1 MAKLTDAL
9 VSEFARVMAPK
20 PKRPTSSYV
29 FGTARNNGQ
38 HQVEVKVN
46 GDDTY
51 RVMKSSVKVKDGDK
65 VVVLV
70 KNRTGLVTSNISTP
84 TMNPGSAVS
93 SIVAVDGQIE
103 DSPAI
108 DETILYAAGEVD
120 DGTTQSYPDDG
131 DIDYYQ
137 PYVEPHQDGT
147 HETVDMFSEDD
158 YEYINFGPKETGTT
172 IFHRILSAF
181 LECDSLAAIKASAK
195 KLLCDYAYINHLS
208 SVRFDCWAITS
219 FHNADF
225 NDVYVHGSFNAEN
238 MNVLQTGYI
247 ENLQYRSMT
256 NLSDRNLKKDI
267 SDTEE
272 KNALGKINKIR
283 HRQFKWKYGDEQIDL
298 GYIAQELDEIDPNLD
313 SVINGRHGVN
323 ISYLLPLMTK
333 AIQELSTEV
342 EELRKE
348 VKRLGKA

>member
-9 VSEFARVMAPK
+9 VSEFARIMAPK

-65 VVVLV
+65 VAVLV
-70 KNRTGLVTSNISTP
+70 KNRTGLVTSNITTP
-84 TMNPGSAVS
+84 SMNANTGLS
-93 SIVAVDGQIE
+93 SISFTSSGG
-103 DSPAI
+103 
-108 DETILYAAGEVD
+108 GEVIGAADEGSFYSPNVEEQDEGEYDLVELFTD
-120 DGTTQSYPDDG
+120 D
-131 DIDYYQ
+131 
-137 PYVEPHQDGT
+137 E
-147 HETVDMFSEDD
+147 FK
-158 YEYINFGPKETGTT
+158 YINFGPEDGTT
-172 IFHRILSAF
+172 TFHRVTA
-181 LECDSLAAIKASAK
+181 
-195 KLLCDYAYINHLS
+195 DYAEY
-208 SVRFDCWAITS
+208 A
-219 FHNADF
+219 NADIQS
-225 NDVYVHGSFNAEN
+225 GSIRTLNCENAYADDISYTN
-238 MNVLQTGYI
+238 MAQT
-247 ENLQYRSMT
+247 
-256 NLSDRNLKKDI
+256 SDRNLKKDI

-272 KNALGKINKIR
+272 KNALDKINKIR